1 MLVVIDTNVLLRLFG
16 RRVLYRELRDALLH
30 GKLFWAVSTEILL
43 EFEEILVAKVGQE
56 TWERLRQLLEFLSLR
71 YGTVCHIEPTYRFQ
85 VIDADP
91 NDNKFTDFA
100 ITAHADF
107 VITDGKHFAPL
118 ATAGH
123 KPKPISPTEFI
134 SRFLHKEDD

>member
-1 MLVVIDTNVLLRLFG
+1 M
-16 RRVLYRELRDALLH
+16 
-30 GKLFWAVSTEILL
+30 
-43 EFEEILVAKVGQE
+43 LVAKVGQE
-56 TWERLRQLLEFLSLR
+56 TWERIRRLLEFVSLR
-71 YGTVCHIEPTYRFQ
+71 YGTVRHIEPTYRFR

-91 NDNKFTDFA
+91 DDNKFTDCV

-107 VITDGKHFAPL
+107 VITDDKHFTPL

-134 SRFLHKEDD
+134 SRFLRKEDD